1 MVNGCVVNR
10 CSVAGLCAAAFVLLA
25 ATPVRAQSGGVHTAS
40 PGAANAGV
48 CTGADT
54 SATAPNQDLYCV
66 RLLPR
71 PLVRGASGVAALHP
85 SASPFGVALTADG
98 RQVYGV
104 TLELRNLPPP
114 EALGPYSTYVVWAA
128 PPSLAPLVKL
138 GEAGNGST
146 ALDPVALNKFLLFV
160 SAEVSG
166 DVARRSGPLV
176 LRGMSP
182 SMRMSD
188 THLTGLTGGPLP
200 GEEDEPDAAHQHD
213 TPGPHWAMP
222 PMDPRV
228 APMPMAGFERAVP
241 DAIPYLPGWM
251 VDADTLPFAVPREV
265 VPLADGDTLRLEAR
279 FVRRTINGRTFVMY
293 GFNGQYPGPLIRVDQ
308 GAEIVVDFTN
318 RVEWATTVHW
328 HGVRLENRFD
338 GVPHLTQEPV
348 EPGETFRYRVRF
360 PDAGLYWYHPHHR
373 EDVTQDLG
381 LYGNILV
388 GAPQPDYYG
397 PAHRDE
403 VLMLDDLL
411 VGEAGLVPFG
421 RERATHAVMGRFG
434 NLLLVNGEP
443 DYSLSVRRGEVVRFH
458 LTNVSN
464 VRTFNLG
471 FGGAQ
476 IKVVASD
483 VSRFEHEQWTESVV
497 IAPAERYIVDVRF
510 PVAGTFLL
518 ANRVQAIDH
527 AADRFFA
534 SVDTLGTIQVGEQPA
549 KPDLAA
555 AFATLRT
562 HDEVRAEIE
571 AYREHFNRP
580 PDRELTLALES
591 TALPFAL
598 EQIMALEAISY
609 VHPVEWAGTMP
620 MMDWLPTSA
629 EVRWIL
635 REPATGRENEEIQW
649 RFTVGDV
656 VKLRIHNER
665 RVIHPMAHPIH
676 IHGQRFLVL
685 AVNGVPNENLV
696 WKDTVLVPVGA
707 TADILLELSN
717 PGEWMLHCHIAEHL
731 EAGMKMVFSAEP
743 PG

>member
-1 MVNGCVVNR
+1 MAAAPHAYPQSGDSIGATGNGGF
-10 CSVAGLCAAAFVLLA
+10 CSVPDSAG
-25 ATPVRAQSGGVHTAS
+25 
-40 PGAANAGV
+40 
-48 CTGADT
+48 
-54 SATAPNQDLYCV
+54 TAPSRDLYCLP
-66 RLLPR
+66 LLPR
-71 PLVRGASGVAALHP
+71 PIVRGASGVAALHP
-85 SASPFGVALTADG
+85 AGSPFGVALTADG

-104 TLELRNLPPP
+104 TVELRDLPPP
-114 EALGPYSTYVVWAA
+114 QSLGPYSTYVVWAA

-138 GEAGNGST
+138 GEARNGWNTLESVT
-146 ALDPVALNKFLLFV
+146 LNKFLLFV
-160 SAEVSG
+160 SAEASG
-166 DVARRSGPLV
+166 DVARRTGPLV

-188 THLTGLTGGPLP
+188 THLTGLTGGPAVTD
-200 GEEDEPDAAHQHD
+200 GEPHDAAHQHD
-213 TPGPHWAMP
+213 TPGPRWSMP

-228 APMPMAGFERAVP
+228 APMPMAGFERAFP
-241 DAIPYLPGWM
+241 DAEPYLPGWYA
-251 VDADTLPFAVPREV
+251 DADTLPLATPREV
-265 VPLADGDTLRLEAR
+265 VDLADGDTLRLEAR

-293 GFNGQYPGPLIRVDQ
+293 GFNGQYPGPLIRVEQ

-338 GVPHLTQEPV
+338 GVPHLTQAPV

-388 GAPQPDYYG
+388 GSPQPDYYG

-411 VGEAGLVPFG
+411 VGDAGLVPFG
-421 RERATHAVMGRFG
+421 RDRATHAVMGRFG

-443 DYSLSVRRGEVVRFH
+443 EYSLLVRSGEVVRFH

-464 VRTFNLG
+464 VRNFNLS
-471 FGGAQ
+471 FGGAP

-483 VSRFEHEQWTESVV
+483 VSRFEREAWVENVV
-497 IAPAERYIVDVRF
+497 ISPAERYVLDVRF
-510 PVAGTFLL
+510 PKAGTFVL
-518 ANRVQAIDH
+518 ANQVQAIDH

-534 SVDTLGTIQVGEQPA
+534 SADTLGTIRVSDLAAE
-549 KPDLAA
+549 PDLAA

-562 HDEVRAEIE
+562 HDEVRAEIA
-571 AYREHFNRP
+571 AYREHFGRA
-580 PDRELTLALES
+580 PDRELVLALES

-620 MMDWLPTSA
+620 MMDWLPTSE
-629 EVRWIL
+629 EVQWIL
-635 REPATGRENEEIQW
+635 REPATGRENQEIDW
-649 RFTVGDV
+649 RFAVGDV
-656 VKLRIHNER
+656 VKVRIHNQR
-665 RVIHPMAHPIH
+665 RAIHPMAHPIH

-685 AVNGVPNENLV
+685 AVNGTPNDNLV

-707 TADILLELSN
+707 TVDILLELSN